1 MATVT
6 FDTLQLV
13 QQLKASGI
21 PQGQA
26 EAVVTA
32 IAHAQDTLITREYL
46 DLKLAD
52 LDHRLIE
59 LDHRL
64 TLKLGAMLV
73 AAVGVA
79 ATLIKLL

>member
-1 MATVT
+1 MTTVT

-13 QQLKASGI
+13 QQLKAAGI

-32 IAHAQDTLITREYL
+32 IALAQDTLITRDYL
-46 DLKLAD
+46 DHALTD
-52 LDHRLIE
+52 LDHRLTI
-59 LDHRL
+59 RL
-64 TLKLGAMLV
+64 GVMMV